1 MSGVTG
7 SGTVIS
13 VDTSLTFLGAAGTV
27 TGSKYLFDT
36 GDTQVLVDCGLFQ
49 GLAPLRRRNWRPP
62 PLDLDRLDAV
72 VLTHAH
78 LDHCGY
84 LPVLVRH
91 GWRGP
96 VFTTE
101 GTADLATVV
110 LTDSA
115 HLMMEEARQANEGG
129 WSKHTPALPLY
140 DTDDA
145 ERALKLFRPLDF
157 GAALRIGPGVDLEF
171 GRAGHILGS
180 AWAHLTLNG
189 RTAVVSGDLG
199 RSAHRVLL
207 PPQPR
212 PDCDALLVESTY
224 GDRRHDDAAA
234 VDTFAA
240 TIRRTAAR
248 GGSVLIPAFA
258 VDRTEVILV
267 ELARLMRAGKI
278 PDLPVFVDSPMA
290 LASLRI
296 YRKAIAK
303 SWPEVRPELGIGE
316 DAFDPGRLS
325 ELHTASQSMQVNDPR
340 QPSIIISASGMATG
354 GRVLHHLKSMLPN
367 PKHTVLV
374 VGYAAA
380 GTRARLLVEGARE
393 IKIHGRYVPV
403 KADVEVIEA
412 FSAHADA
419 DELIAWTTAGAQ
431 PATTYVVHGEA
442 ESANTLAQR
451 LEEEHGYTAV
461 VPADGERVLI

>member
-1 MSGVTG
+1 MST
-7 SGTVIS
+7 
-13 VDTSLTFLGAAGTV
+13 LTFLGGAGTV

-36 GDTQVLVDCGLFQ
+36 GKSQVLVDCGLFQ

-101 GTADLATVV
+101 GTADLAAIV
-110 LTDSA
+110 LADSA
-115 HLMMEEARQANEGG
+115 HLMVEEARQANEVG
-129 WSKHTPALPLY
+129 WSKHSPALPLY
-140 DTDDA
+140 DSDDA
-145 ERALKLFRPLDF
+145 ERAVKLFRPIDF
-157 GAALRIGPGVDLEF
+157 EARRSIAAGVDLEF

-180 AWAHLTLNG
+180 AWAHLTLGN
-189 RTAVVSGDLG
+189 RSVVVSGDMG
-199 RSAHRVLL
+199 RPAHRVLR

-212 PDCDALLVESTY
+212 PACDALLIESTY
-224 GDRRHDDAAA
+224 GDRAHDDAAA
-234 VDTFAA
+234 TALFAE

-258 VDRTEVILV
+258 VDRTEVVLV
-267 ELARLMRAGKI
+267 ELTRLARAGEI

-290 LASLRI
+290 LASLRV
-296 YRKAIAK
+296 YRQAVAK
-303 SWPEVRPELGIGE
+303 SWPEIRPELVNGE
-316 DAFDPGRLS
+316 DAFDPGHLA
-325 ELHTASQSMQVNDPR
+325 ELHTATQSMQVNDPK

-354 GRVLHHLKSMLPN
+354 GRVLHHLKAMLPN
-367 PKHTVLV
+367 NRHTVLV

-380 GTRARLLVEGARE
+380 GTRARRLAEGARE

-403 KADVEVIEA
+403 RAEVQVLDA

-419 DELIAWTTAGAQ
+419 DELLGWVTSGPT
-431 PATTYVVHGEA
+431 PTTTYVVHGEP
-442 ESANTLAQR
+442 ESAAVLADR
-451 LEEEHGYTAV
+451 LEAEQGWTAV
-461 VPADGERVLI
+461 VPGDGERVLV

>member
-1 MSGVTG
+1 MST
-7 SGTVIS
+7 
-13 VDTSLTFLGAAGTV
+13 LTFLGGAGTV

-36 GDTQVLVDCGLFQ
+36 GGSQVLVDCGLFQ
-49 GLAPLRRRNWRPP
+49 GLAPLRRRNWKQP

-84 LPVLVRH
+84 LPVLVRN

-101 GTADLATVV
+101 GTADLAAIV
-110 LTDSA
+110 LADSA
-115 HLMMEEARQANEGG
+115 HLMVEEARQANEVG
-129 WSKHTPALPLY
+129 WTKHRPALPLY
-140 DTDDA
+140 DAQDA
-145 ERALKLFRPLDF
+145 DRATRLFRPIDF
-157 GAALRIGPGVDLEF
+157 GMVHAVADGVELEF

-180 AWAHLTLNG
+180 AWAHLTFG
-189 RTAVVSGDLG
+189 DRSAVVSGDLG
-199 RSAHRVLL
+199 RPAHRVLL

-212 PDCDALLVESTY
+212 PECDTLLIESTY

-234 VDTFAA
+234 TALFAN

-267 ELARLMRAGKI
+267 ELAKLVSAGEI

-290 LASLRI
+290 LASLRV
-296 YRKAIAK
+296 YRQAVAK
-303 SWPEVRPELGIGE
+303 RWQEIRPELSDGD
-316 DAFDPGRLS
+316 DAFDPGRLA
-325 ELHTASQSMQVNDPR
+325 ELHTATQSMQANNPR
-340 QPSIIISASGMATG
+340 TPSIIISASGMATG
-354 GRVLHHLKSMLPN
+354 GRVLHHLKSMLPDN
-367 PKHTVLV
+367 RHTIVV

-380 GTRARLLVEGARE
+380 GTRARQLVSGARE
-393 IKIHGRYVPV
+393 IKIHGRYLPV
-403 KADVEVIEA
+403 RAEVRVLDA

-419 DELIAWTTAGAQ
+419 DELLAWAATGPP
-431 PATTYVVHGEA
+431 PATAYVVHGEPEGA
-442 ESANTLAQR
+442 ETLAER
-451 LEEEHGYTAV
+451 LENEHRWTAV
-461 VPADGERVLI
+461 VPRDGERVLV

>member
-1 MSGVTG
+1 M
-7 SGTVIS
+7 
-13 VDTSLTFLGAAGTV
+13 DTSLTFLGATGTV
-27 TGSKYLFDT
+27 TGSKFLFGT
-36 GDTQVLVDCGLFQ
+36 GESQVLVDCGLFQ
-49 GLAPLRRRNWRPP
+49 GLASLRRRNWKQP

-96 VFTTE
+96 VFATE
-101 GTADLATVV
+101 GTADLASIV

-129 WSKHTPALPLY
+129 WSKHTPAMPLY
-140 DTDDA
+140 DVDDA
-145 ERALKLFRPLDF
+145 ERALKLLRPLDF
-157 GAALRIGPGVDLEF
+157 GSGTRIAKDVDLEF

-199 RSAHRVLL
+199 RTAHRVLL
-207 PPQPR
+207 APQPR
-212 PDCDALLVESTY
+212 PDCDALLIESTY

-258 VDRTEVILV
+258 VDRTEVVLV
-267 ELARLMRAGKI
+267 ELARLVRAGEI

-290 LASLRI
+290 LASLRV
-296 YRKAIAK
+296 YRQAIAQ

-354 GRVLHHLKSMLPN
+354 GRVLHHLKAMLPN
-367 PKHTVLV
+367 HKHTVLV

-380 GTRARLLVEGARE
+380 GTRARLLVQGARE

-419 DELIAWTTAGAQ
+419 DELVAWATNGTA
-431 PATTYVVHGEA
+431 PATTYVVHGEPD
-442 ESANTLAQR
+442 SAAMLARR
-451 LEEEHGYTAV
+451 LETEHDHLAV